1 MALLSIFFLIAAIV
15 LAFLRKNNIG
25 ILAMAIGV
33 IAVRIFGLTDKDLY
47 EGINV
52 SLFTTLVGITLLF
65 SIVTN
70 TGALDLMAKKI
81 VALAGKRI
89 WSLPILIAI
98 VGFVITAIGP
108 GGVPVLAIIPPLA
121 VSIAIQVGYNP
132 LMMALIGI
140 TGMLSGRFSPLTPE
154 GAVIINAAK
163 ESGFVGSVN
172 PAIMLN
178 TFLTSVINCIVIF
191 IIFKGYK
198 VKAPEH
204 LVENMVTEK
213 FSRKQLIALG
223 GVVLMLFLIIFV
235 RVNIGLAALFVSAI
249 LLLLHVAD
257 DNVCIKAMPWNT
269 IIMVLCV
276 GALLKIVDKM
286 GGISL
291 MTDALAVIMNSKTAT
306 PFIGLSAG
314 LLSLVS
320 SALSV
325 VYPTMM
331 PMCANLAQQM
341 SGVHTV
347 ALMSAV
353 AAGGALAGTSPMST
367 GGAVIMGVLGSE
379 LKDKYTKEYQNKVF
393 VQLLMVSAV
402 NLLVLII
409 CSMIFY
415 NPIANILCPID

>member
-1 MALLSIFFLIAAIV
+1 MAILSIIFFFAAII
-15 LAFLRKNNIG
+15 LAFVRKNNIG

-33 IAVRIFGLTDKDLY
+33 IAVRVFGLTDKDLIG
-47 EGINV
+47 GISV

-70 TGALDLMAKKI
+70 TGALDLLARKI

-89 WSLPILIAI
+89 WLLPILIALT
-98 VGFVITAIGP
+98 GFVIVAIGP

-121 VSIAIQVGYNP
+121 VSIAMQVGYNP

-154 GAVIINAAK
+154 GAVIISAVN
-163 ESGFVGSVN
+163 ESGFTGFVN
-172 PAIMLN
+172 PAIMVN
-178 TFLTSVINCIVIF
+178 TFLTSVITCVVIF
-191 IIFKGYK
+191 ILFKGYK

-204 LVENMVTEK
+204 LTENKVTEK
-213 FSRKQLIALG
+213 FNGKQLAALG
-223 GVVLMLFLIIFV
+223 GIVLMLILIIFV
-235 RVNIGLAALFVSAI
+235 GVNIGLAALCVAAF
-249 LLLLHVAD
+249 LLTFRVAD
-257 DNVCIKAMPWNT
+257 DSVCIKAMPWNT

-276 GALLKIVDKM
+276 GALLKIVDTM

-291 MTDALAVIMNSKTAT
+291 MTDALAAVMNSATAT
-306 PFIGLSAG
+306 PLIGLSAG
-314 LLSLVS
+314 FLSLVS

-331 PMCANLAQQM
+331 PMCAGLAEQVG
-341 SGVHTV
+341 GVHTA

-367 GGAVIMGVLGSE
+367 GGALIMGALGSE

-393 VQLLMVSAV
+393 VQLLVVSAV
-402 NLLVLII
+402 NLVVLLI
-409 CSMIFY
+409 CSALFY
-415 NPIANILCPID
+415 NPIANLLCPVG